1 MPAYRYPRGCVDNL
15 TAIAQM
21 RRRHPDVE
29 IVLIQI
35 GEDNL
40 SATFSPELT
49 DVTVYGIDVAAS
61 EEIPRKGGTA
71 ITNSDVLVR
80 NKSDLAP
87 TLVSHLMGWN
97 VMRSGCAATSPL
109 SLPASATAL
118 VLKR

>member
-1 MPAYRYPRGCVDNL
+1 
-15 TAIAQM
+15 M

-35 GEDNL
+35 GGDNL

-87 TLVSHLMGWN
+87 TLVSHLTGWN